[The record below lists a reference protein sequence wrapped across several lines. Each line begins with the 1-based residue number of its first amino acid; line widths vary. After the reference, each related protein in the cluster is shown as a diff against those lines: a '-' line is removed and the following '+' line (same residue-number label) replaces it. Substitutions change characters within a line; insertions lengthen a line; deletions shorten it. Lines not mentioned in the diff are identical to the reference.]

1 VPPNSCIP
9 SRAKIRMK
17 RKSSSSKDMMD
28 FMELSNEMTRLRRE
42 DQYLKEK
49 AFLKCFRFSQ
59 QRGGAVG
66 RCHTT

>member
-1 VPPNSCIP
+1 
-9 SRAKIRMK
+9 MK